1 MNRGITPITLTAKV
15 RSEADL
21 RALDEGEGGLVEDVR
36 ELVVVALSE
45 EVPFRRMAFR

>member
-1 MNRGITPITLTAKV
+1 MNRGIAPITPTVKV

-36 ELVVVALSE
+36 
-45 EVPFRRMAFR
+45 